1 MIADLPAW
9 LSLADA
15 ARCVGLSKR
24 TLRRRI
30 DAGELSAELRRQGA
44 QEVWMVQVAELS
56 RWADA
61 TGQALQ
67 VPDDLRQAA
76 TEGGA
81 APSASAAE
89 GTTGAATADKLRQE
103 LSATAAEL
111 AATKAL
117 LAAVEAER
125 DRVWTHVQQLLPML
139 PAAREEADEARR
151 ALAQERQDRAATA
164 AEADRLRQE
173 LAQARQPWWRK
184 VFVRNEGPEA
194 QT

>member
-1 MIADLPAW
+1 MTGLPSW
-9 LSLADA
+9 LGLADA

-44 QEVWMVQVAELS
+44 LEVWMVQAAELT

-67 VPDDLRQAA
+67 VPDDLRQAV
-76 TEGGA
+76 TEGGS
-81 APSASAAE
+81 APAASAAQ
-89 GTTGAATADKLRQE
+89 GATDAAGHDRLRQD
-103 LSATAAEL
+103 LAATAAEL

-125 DRVWTHVQQLLPML
+125 DRVWAHVQQITPML
-139 PAAREEADEARR
+139 PAARQEVDEARR
-151 ALAQERQDRAATA
+151 ELAQERQERAALA
-164 AEADRLRQE
+164 ATVDKLAQE
-173 LAQARQPWWRK
+173 LAQARQPWWRRI
-184 VFVRNEGPEA
+184 FTRNEGPDA
-194 QT
+194 GT

>member
-9 LSLADA
+9 LTLADA

-44 QEVWMVQVAELS
+44 QEVWMIATSELS
-56 RWADA
+56 RWAQEAGHTLLVPQDP
-61 TGQALQ
+61 GQAM
-67 VPDDLRQAA
+67 

-81 APSASAAE
+81 ETAASAAE
-89 GTTGAATADKLRQE
+89 GTTDAATADRLRQE

-117 LAAVEAER
+117 LMAVEAER
-125 DRVWTHVQQLLPML
+125 DRIWAHVQQIVPML

-151 ALAQERQDRAATA
+151 ALAQERQDRAASA

-173 LAQARQPWWRK
+173 LAQARQPWWRR
-184 VFVRNEGPEA
+184 VFRKT